1 LNILAIVCTVIN
13 YMYVR
18 AQRKDKM
25 EADEILLTF
34 PELIDGDMLTFDYL
48 ASESGGGSTINLTN
62 HKNSDH

>member
-1 LNILAIVCTVIN
+1 
-13 YMYVR
+13 MYVR